1 VAIGLRLDLRQ
12 SQALVMTPQLR
23 QAIKLLQCSNLEVA
37 AFVAEELERN
47 PFLEIDE
54 RTPPGPDAGPR
65 EERAPALPE
74 AAPLDAIVRTDAL
87 PSEAAAP
94 LDVADWSN
102 VYDAGEAPLRRGGR
116 AEAEE
121 EEPRDIAA
129 APLPLRERLAQEIR
143 LAFADRTDR
152 RIAAHMLALLEPSGR
167 LSVPDAAIAAALG
180 CPPDRVARI
189 RARMMRFEPVGMFA
203 ASLKECLA
211 VQLAERN
218 RLDPAMAALLDN
230 LDLLA
235 RRDLRAWTPRIWR
248 R

>member
-1 VAIGLRLDLRQ
+1 
-12 SQALVMTPQLR
+12 MTPQLR
-23 QAIKLLQCSNLEVA
+23 RAIKLLQCSNLEVA

-87 PSEAAAP
+87 PSSGRAAGCGRLVECVRRRRGAPAAP
-94 LDVADWSN
+94 RR
-102 VYDAGEAPLRRGGR
+102 AGGGRGGG
-116 AEAEE
+116 
-121 EEPRDIAA
+121 AA
-129 APLPLRERLAQEIR
+129 RHRRRPAALRGRLAQEIR

-167 LSVPDAAIAAALG
+167 LSGPPDAAIAAALG

-235 RRDLRAWTPRIWR
+235 RRDLRALQACLR
-248 R
+248 RGRRGSGGDDRRASPP